1 MDRQPDLRIA
11 IADTD
16 RQARSAVKRWL
27 WRLTVSAVVAL
38 SGMTGPVVA
47 AEAVASSE
55 INVSDDWE
63 IAVFLCTPSADGCHK
78 RYATA
83 KQRRDV
89 ETFLK
94 SRPEV
99 TEVRF
104 VSRAAA
110 YASFRQEFAGQK
122 KVLASVR
129 ANDMPES
136 FRVRVSGEADRT
148 RIVLSA
154 NRRPEV
160 ALAVD
165 KGKSRV
171 DASWTP
177 EISIYLCMKGSDSP
191 VCMHGRGKANKS
203 AATVKEKKAI
213 VAVIERIPG
222 LESYVYEDQRTAYR
236 NFVKTFADN
245 KALVAATRVSD
256 MPESYRLSMRSKAD
270 LGTPRRRLAR
280 MPGVNRAVDQ
290 GCMFREA
297 RLWSEYGLQKLGSV
311 TENCG

>member
-1 MDRQPDLRIA
+1 M
-11 IADTD
+11 
-16 RQARSAVKRWL
+16 KRWL

-38 SGMTGPVVA
+38 SGMAGPVVA
-47 AEAVASSE
+47 AEAVPSSE
-55 INVSDDWE
+55 INFSDDWE

-89 ETFLK
+89 GTFLK
-94 SRPEV
+94 SAPKV

-110 YASFRQEFAGQK
+110 DASFRQEFAGQK

-129 ANDMPES
+129 AKDLPES
-136 FRVRVSGEADRT
+136 FRVRVSGGADRT

-154 NRRPEV
+154 NRRPGV
-160 ALAVD
+160 GLAVD
-165 KGKSRV
+165 QAKNRV
-171 DASWTP
+171 EAALKP
-177 EISIYLCMKGSDSP
+177 EISVFLCMKGSDWP
-191 VCMHGRGKANKS
+191 ACLHGRGKANKS

-213 VAVIERIPG
+213 VAVIERTPG

-245 KALVAATRVSD
+245 KALISATRVSD
-256 MPESYRLSMRSKAD
+256 MPESYRLSMQPKTDTDS
-270 LGTPRRRLAR
+270 PSRRLAR
-280 MPGVNRAVDQ
+280 MPGVSEAYDVRCLFQ
-290 GCMFREA
+290 KA
-297 RLWSEYGLQKLGSV
+297 RLWSEYGLQKLG
-311 TENCG
+311 TQCG

>member
-1 MDRQPDLRIA
+1 M
-11 IADTD
+11 
-16 RQARSAVKRWL
+16 
-27 WRLTVSAVVAL
+27 
-38 SGMTGPVVA
+38 A
-47 AEAVASSE
+47 AEAVPTSE

-94 SRPEV
+94 ATPEV

-122 KVLASVR
+122 KVLAGAR
-129 ANDMPES
+129 AKDLPES
-136 FRVRVSGEADRT
+136 FRVRVPEAADRT
-148 RIVLSA
+148 RITILA
-154 NRRPEV
+154 NRRPGV
-160 ALAVD
+160 GLAVD
-165 KGKSRV
+165 QAKNGVEAPLR
-171 DASWTP
+171 P
-177 EISIYLCMKGSDSP
+177 EISVFLCMKGSSVP
-191 VCMHGRGKANKS
+191 ACLHGRGEANRL

-213 VAVIERIPG
+213 VAVIKRIPG

-245 KALVAATRVSD
+245 EALIAVTRVSD
-256 MPESYRLSMRSKAD
+256 MPESYRVSMRPKAD
-270 LGTPRRRLAR
+270 TDSPSRRLAR
-280 MPGVNRAVDQ
+280 MPGVSEAYDVRCLFQ
-290 GCMFREA
+290 KA
-297 RLWSEYGLQKLGSV
+297 RLWSEYGLQKLGSQ
-311 TENCG
+311 ECGKSSRQELQLAGR